1 MEPAELAAKEAE
13 ARAAFAVFDA
23 DGSGRLS
30 VEELVGVFT
39 RPGGRQPV
47 DEAEARAFV
56 ARYDRNGDGEL
67 SLDEFVVALVR
78 PKEAEAAI
86 CSAAL
91 EAAAA
96 AVREAPIEGFLEKDE
111 WGWEEYDG
119 AALEPA
125 LRVDE
130 ALGGSPVRLVDARFL
145 IELAERGGR
154 LCRRQDL
161 PEEAFVRP
169 EALRRLPRG
178 GRIGDCLRILSI
190 SQ

>member
-1 MEPAELAAKEAE
+1 MAMQHPQREEL
-13 ARAAFAVFDA
+13 RAAFAVFDA
-23 DGSGRLS
+23 DGSGKLS
-30 VEELVGVFT
+30 VEELVGVLT
-39 RPGGRQPV
+39 RPGGGQPV

-56 ARYDRNGDGEL
+56 AKHDRNGDGEL
-67 SLDEFVVALVR
+67 DLDEFVVAVLG
-78 PKEAEAAI
+78 PEDAEAAI

-91 EAAAA
+91 SAAAA
-96 AVREAPIEGFLEKDE
+96 AVRAAPIERFLEE
-111 WGWEEYDG
+111 NERFWEAYDG

-161 PEEAFVRP
+161 PEEAFVSP
-169 EALRRLPRG
+169 EALRRLPVG
-178 GRIGDCLRILSI
+178 GKLNECLRVMSI

>member
-1 MEPAELAAKEAE
+1 MEHPQRAEL
-13 ARAAFAVFDA
+13 RAALAEFDA

-30 VEELVGVFT
+30 AEELVGVLT
-39 RPGGRQPV
+39 RPGGGKPV

-56 ARYDRNGDGEL
+56 AKHDRNGDGEL
-67 SLDEFVVALVR
+67 VLDEFVVAVLR
-78 PKEAEAAI
+78 PADAEAAI
-86 CSAAL
+86 LSAAL
-91 EAAAA
+91 SAAAA
-96 AVREAPIEGFLEKDE
+96 AVRAAPIETFLEEDE
-111 WGWEEYDG
+111 YWEENNG

-161 PEEAFVRP
+161 PEEAFVSP
-169 EALRRLPRG
+169 EALRRLPWGKG
-178 GRIGDCLRILSI
+178 GCLRIMSI